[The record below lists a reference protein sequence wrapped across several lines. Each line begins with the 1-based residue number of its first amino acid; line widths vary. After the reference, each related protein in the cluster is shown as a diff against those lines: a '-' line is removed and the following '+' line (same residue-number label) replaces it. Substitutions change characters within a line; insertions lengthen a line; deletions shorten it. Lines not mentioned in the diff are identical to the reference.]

1 MGTPIGASSCRLCL
15 ITSAC
20 KEDGSSMKEVN
31 CDRVFLW
38 VRKMAVL
45 VLGVTIMSFGG
56 VFCVKSQIGL
66 APATVVPY
74 TLNCVFPGIS
84 FGTFTSLMNI
94 ALIFLQILILRKNF
108 KAWQLLQFIVALL
121 FGVTVDLAVF
131 CLRSFSVSTYAAK
144 CVCTLV
150 GAVLVALG
158 IALEILSE
166 SIPAPSD
173 STVKTISTV
182 LGKQFGNVKTVYDC
196 IHVAVAVSISLIG
209 LGTVVAIREGTLFL
223 ALFTGT
229 LVKVMTKRLAWLKK
243 YTTDMG
249 KPVSS

>member
-1 MGTPIGASSCRLCL
+1 ME
-15 ITSAC
+15 
-20 KEDGSSMKEVN
+20 KKVN
-31 CDRVFLW
+31 REHVFLW
-38 VRKMAVL
+38 VRKMIVL

-74 TLNCVFPGIS
+74 TLNCVFPSIS

-94 ALIFLQILILRKNF
+94 ALIFLQVLILRKRF
-108 KAWQLLQFIVALL
+108 KVWQLLQFIVALL

-131 CLRSFSVSTYAAK
+131 CMQNFSVSTYFAK
-144 CVCTLV
+144 WICTV
-150 GAVLVALG
+150 IGAILVAVG
-158 IALEILSE
+158 IAFEILSE

-173 STVKTISTV
+173 STVKTISAA

-196 IHVAVAVSISLIG
+196 IHVIVAVSISLIG

-229 LVKVMTKRLAWLKK
+229 LVKIFTKRLAWLKK
-243 YTTDMG
+243 YTTVQQ
-249 KPVSS
+249 KIISE